1 MISIGMDKPS
11 KVRHIKCF
19 CVTAPWKRCAET
31 FYSEMDV
38 VINLAPEDSSHMAL
52 GDGMLT
58 AVSQQNCL
66 KIIEALDLDQG
77 DYYFL

>member
-1 MISIGMDKPS
+1 
-11 KVRHIKCF
+11 
-19 CVTAPWKRCAET
+19 
-31 FYSEMDV
+31 MDV

-77 DYYFL
+77 DYYFLWATTKSLVIAFFPEKR